1 MQACFNLVK
10 AIAAMI
16 TCEKAVCFTHF
27 GIPGVINHGLN
38 MSPLSSRIFSVKLPL
53 SSGILP
59 WPARPSLIF
68 SHVAIVCGKTSIH
81 ITYYQNL
88 PDMCSRNSWTI
99 IVSYYQIRYI
109 IYYGYLWLIVALS
122 SRWLRVSVP
131 SRPMDHRYG
140 IIIETMITA
149 RKKNVGWR
157 IWQSGDL
164 SDRCT
169 WCFRLMFGDDKIM
182 TQWQIKVPTVSFD
195 NMPGIHE
202 WLSRLLTRQATID
215 WVWIFCP
222 KMKQRWK
229 NPGQSGRTGRFY
241 NFREMNRKHMRYFPM
256 TRWDPLLLYNI
267 IYTYGSTIYTHGG
280 VLKMGTP
287 SHHGFQY

>member
-1 MQACFNLVK
+1 MGPAFENANLVTQATSPTSLASHSRMQAFFNLVK
-10 AIAAMI
+10 AMAAMI
-16 TCEKAVCFTHF
+16 TCEKVVCFTHF

-149 RKKNVGWR
+149 RKKKSWMENLAIR
-157 IWQSGDL
+157 RSI
-164 SDRCT
+164 R
-169 WCFRLMFGDDKIM
+169 
-182 TQWQIKVPTVSFD
+182 
-195 NMPGIHE
+195 
-202 WLSRLLTRQATID
+202 
-215 WVWIFCP
+215 
-222 KMKQRWK
+222 
-229 NPGQSGRTGRFY
+229 
-241 NFREMNRKHMRYFPM
+241 
-256 TRWDPLLLYNI
+256 
-267 IYTYGSTIYTHGG
+267 
-280 VLKMGTP
+280 
-287 SHHGFQY
+287 